1 MQMPK
6 AHSYSIHEFA
16 RRKNGSS
23 DRNLLIELAGRNLE
37 QKLILG
43 FEIEKP
49 CSTRG
54 KGMERG

>member
-1 MQMPK
+1 M
-6 AHSYSIHEFA
+6 HEFV
-16 RRKNGSS
+16 RRKIGSS
-23 DRNLLIELAGRNLE
+23 HRNLLIELAGRNLE